1 MDRAFRVLSLAYVS
15 FGRYVR
21 LLPLPSSGC
30 RGRSLRK
37 PCGSPPSPVLRV
49 HKTARPFV
57 PVASGFP
64 WRPVPPHGEEEMES
78 SPVFLE
84 IPLEACPELGTPATP
99 AQPRIIGRPDAA
111 FRFVNIVGIATSRVF
126 GAESSRPASLLC
138 ALRTHQSP
146 GEWQHSLP
154 ACLIDCD
161 RAGLTPA
168 GFHQEVSPSHLRFL
182 LFQTFPSA
190 ITTSVV
196 SRDLG
201 SVFLQV
207 GTHPFSGFMFVHRC
221 FSSLALSRFSRN
233 CRWPTVF
240 SAIPMAVFGSEHR
253 RADERCQFYLH
264 GSEQSRRFRSLRNM
278 DELQAIRYPPDRRL
292 G

>member
-1 MDRAFRVLSLAYVS
+1 MFPSADTSACS
-15 FGRYVR
+15 
-21 LLPLPSSGC
+21 PLPSSGC

-138 ALRTHQSP
+138 TLRTHQSP

-154 ACLIDCD
+154 VCLLDWD

-168 GFHQEVSPSHLRFL
+168 GFHQEVSPSHPRFL
-182 LFQTFPSA
+182 LFQAFPSA
-190 ITTSVV
+190 ITMSALSSGFRAYSDVHSKTIAISLSWIVCHV
-196 SRDLG
+196 KPKARSQSLRSRTQSDPTISSITTAIMITISNSPAKG
-201 SVFLQV
+201 S
-207 GTHPFSGFMFVHRC
+207 GMPNHFSGD
-221 FSSLALSRFSRN
+221 LL
-233 CRWPTVF
+233 
-240 SAIPMAVFGSEHR
+240 
-253 RADERCQFYLH
+253 
-264 GSEQSRRFRSLRNM
+264 
-278 DELQAIRYPPDRRL
+278 
-292 G
+292 